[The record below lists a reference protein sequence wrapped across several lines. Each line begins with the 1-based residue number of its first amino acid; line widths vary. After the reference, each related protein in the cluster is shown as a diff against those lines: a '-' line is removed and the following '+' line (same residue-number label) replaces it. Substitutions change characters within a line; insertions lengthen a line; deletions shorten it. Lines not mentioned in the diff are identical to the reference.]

1 MTRVVHIDRRPR
13 RDSGTATGLDLML
26 HLSELARQTRAP
38 GQTLQSRLNEL
49 RREVGA

>member
-1 MTRVVHIDRRPR
+1 MRPVR
-13 RDSGTATGLDLML
+13 RDSSLATGLDLML
-26 HLSELARQTRAP
+26 YLSEQARGTRRP